1 MSAVAWFKDVGIADR
16 PTVGGKGGSLGELT
30 RAGIAVPPGFVVT
43 TSGFERFLAALEARE
58 PVRTKVEAL
67 DPNDLGAATKLSE
80 ELRRRVIEEPMPID
94 VEQAIRAAHAE
105 LSPNG
110 EPVAVR
116 SSATT
121 EDAEDASF
129 AGLQDT
135 FLWVLGADKM
145 VARVRE
151 CWGSLYSVE
160 SMTYR
165 RKQAFPED
173 GVAMAVV
180 VQRMVDAMCAGVM
193 FTRSPTTGDKS
204 VITIEGAW
212 GLGSAVVSGE
222 VTPDRWVLGKI
233 TGEISVR
240 DISDKHARQVPA
252 DGGGIVEVENE
263 PDRRKH
269 AIPEEGV
276 AMAVVVQRMVD
287 AMCAGVMF
295 TRSPTTGDKSVITI
309 EGAWG
314 LGSAVVSGEVTP
326 DRWVLGKIT
335 GEISVRDISDK
346 HARQVP
352 AEGGGIV
359 EVENEA
365 GRRKAPCLTD
375 AQLMALREVG
385 RKIERHY
392 GKPQDIEWALDQD
405 GNVLLLQSR
414 PETVWS
420 AKDAAPVAAASANP
434 LSHVMGIFGGRK

>member
-1 MSAVAWFKDVGIADR
+1 MTPVAWFKDVGIADR

-30 RAGIAVPPGFVVT
+30 QAGIAVPPGFVVT
-43 TSGFERFLAALEARE
+43 TAAFELFLEALEARA
-58 PVRTKVEAL
+58 PVRSKVEAL
-67 DPNDLGAATKLSE
+67 DPNDLGAATSLSE
-80 ELRRRVIEEPMPID
+80 TLRRRVIEEPMPAE

-105 LSPNG
+105 LSPDG

-135 FLWVLGADKM
+135 FLWMLGAEQM
-145 VARVRE
+145 VAKVRE

-165 RKQAFPED
+165 RKHSIPED

-180 VQRMVDAMCAGVM
+180 VQRMVDAKCAGVM
-193 FTRSPTTGDKS
+193 FTRSP
-204 VITIEGAW
+204 
-212 GLGSAVVSGE
+212 L
-222 VTPDRWVLGKI
+222 
-233 TGEISVR
+233 
-240 DISDKHARQVPA
+240 
-252 DGGGIVEVENE
+252 
-263 PDRRKH
+263 
-269 AIPEEGV
+269 
-276 AMAVVVQRMVD
+276 
-287 AMCAGVMF
+287 
-295 TRSPTTGDKSVITI
+295 TGDKSVITI

-352 AEGGGIV
+352 AEGGGIQ
-359 EVENEA
+359 EVENEPA
-365 GRRKAPCLTD
+365 IANQPCLTD
-375 AQLMALREVG
+375 DQLMALREVG
-385 RKIERHY
+385 RRIERHY

-405 GNVLLLQSR
+405 GSVLLLQSR

-420 AKDAAPVAAASANP
+420 AKDVAPVAPVAANP
-434 LSHVMGIFGGRK
+434 LAHVMNIFGGKK

>member
-1 MSAVAWFKDVGIADR
+1 MTPVAWFKDVGIADR
-16 PTVGGKGGSLGELT
+16 PTVGGKGASLGELT
-30 RAGIAVPPGFVVT
+30 QAGIAVPPGFVVT
-43 TSGFERFLAALEARE
+43 TGGFERFLEAIEGRA
-58 PVRTKVEAL
+58 PVRAKVAEL
-67 DPNDLGAATKLSE
+67 DPGDLGAATKLSE
-80 ELRRRVIEEPMPID
+80 ELRRRVVEEPMPAE

-135 FLWVLGADKM
+135 FLWVLGAEQM

-165 RKQAFPED
+165 RKHAIPED
-173 GVAMAVV
+173 GVAMGVV
-180 VQRMVDAMCAGVM
+180 VQRMVDALCAGVM

-240 DISDKHARQVPA
+240 EISDKHARQVPA
-252 DGGGIVEVENE
+252 AGGGIVEV
-263 PDRRKH
+263 
-269 AIPEEGV
+269 A
-276 AMAVVVQRMVD
+276 
-287 AMCAGVMF
+287 
-295 TRSPTTGDKSVITI
+295 
-309 EGAWG
+309 
-314 LGSAVVSGEVTP
+314 
-326 DRWVLGKIT
+326 
-335 GEISVRDISDK
+335 
-346 HARQVP
+346 
-352 AEGGGIV
+352 
-359 EVENEA
+359 NEA
-365 GRRKAPCLTD
+365 DKRKAPCLND
-375 AQLMALREVG
+375 AQLLALREVG
-385 RKIERHY
+385 RRIERHY
-392 GKPQDIEWALDQD
+392 GKAQDIEWALDQQ
-405 GNVLLLQSR
+405 GEVLLLQSR

-420 AKDAAPVAAASANP
+420 AKDAGAPVKPVEDNP
-434 LSHVMGIFGGRK
+434 LKHVMSIFGGRK